1 MFRAILQTSNQALK
15 GLTASLLHMEP
26 EEITTVEITN
36 PIELGTSIGAKEF
49 ILDIRALLNGTVKVN
64 MEMQILNL
72 GNWPERSLGYL
83 CRSFDSLNSG
93 QEYLEVKPVIQIC
106 FLDFT
111 LFPENPEFYST
122 YMFKNIKNNT
132 IYSDKIRMSV
142 VDLTKTDN
150 ATEEDQRYGIDNW
163 AKLFKA
169 TTWEELKEM
178 SEQSDFLREASEA
191 YYRLSED
198 EKIRLQCEA
207 RMEYEREQSYI
218 RYKMNQ
224 LEAAEERLVEVE
236 QKLTEGEKQL
246 KESEKQLKES
256 EKQLKVSEKQLAERD
271 RQLALMQAELE
282 ELRKKVGL

>member
-132 IYSDKIRMSV
+132 IYSDKIRLSV

-150 ATEEDQRYGIDNW
+150 ATEEDIRYGIDNW

-218 RYKMNQ
+218 RYKLKQ
-224 LEAAEERLVEVE
+224 LE
-236 QKLTEGEKQL
+236 
-246 KESEKQLKES
+246 ESEKQLKEN
-256 EKQLKVSEKQLAERD
+256 EKQMKEKD

-282 ELRKKVGL
+282 ELRKKLGL